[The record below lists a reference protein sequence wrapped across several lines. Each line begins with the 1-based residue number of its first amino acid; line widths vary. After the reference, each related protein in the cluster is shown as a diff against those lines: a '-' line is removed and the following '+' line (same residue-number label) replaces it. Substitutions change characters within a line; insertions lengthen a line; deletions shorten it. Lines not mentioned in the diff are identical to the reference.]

1 MAVQKSKVSRAR
13 RGARRAHNALKK
25 EALSLDPVTGEKHL
39 RHHMT
44 KDGFFKGR
52 KILDIKTKDDSTEDS
67 PSYLVSKKTVLITGA
82 SRGIGKAILES
93 LNNEYFIVGT
103 GTSESSVQ
111 SILENIN
118 SMNIDGNAF
127 KLDLGDR
134 DSIKD
139 LTSLL
144 DSKEIYPDILINNA
158 GITRDNIM
166 LRMKDDEWDN
176 VIDVHLNGQY
186 LLIKSFIKKMVK
198 NRWGRIINISSTS
211 AVLGNKG
218 QANYAAA
225 KAGIEAMSRSLA
237 RELGSRNI
245 NVNCVAPGFIE
256 TDMTKEISDGNEDFL
271 ASQIPLGRLGK
282 PNEIAEVVNFLASDQ
297 ANYITGQTIHVNGGL
312 YM

>member
-1 MAVQKSKVSRAR
+1 
-13 RGARRAHNALKK
+13 
-25 EALSLDPVTGEKHL
+25 
-39 RHHMT
+39 
-44 KDGFFKGR
+44 
-52 KILDIKTKDDSTEDS
+52 
-67 PSYLVSKKTVLITGA
+67 VSKKTVLITGA
-82 SRGIGKAILES
+82 SRGIGRAILQS
-93 LNNEYFIVGT
+93 FSNDYFIVGT
-103 GTSESSVQ
+103 GTSEKSVQ

-118 SMNIDGNAF
+118 SLNLEGNSF

-134 DSIKD
+134 TSIKE

-166 LRMKDDEWDN
+166 LRMKEDEWDN

-256 TDMTKEISDGNEDFL
+256 TDMTKEISEGNEDFL
-271 ASQIPLGRLGK
+271 SSQIPLGRLGK
-282 PNEIAEVVNFLASDQ
+282 PNEIAEVVSFLASEQ

>member
-1 MAVQKSKVSRAR
+1 
-13 RGARRAHNALKK
+13 
-25 EALSLDPVTGEKHL
+25 
-39 RHHMT
+39 MT
-44 KDGFFKGR
+44 
-52 KILDIKTKDDSTEDS
+52 
-67 PSYLVSKKTVLITGA
+67 KKTVLITGA

-93 LNNEYFIVGT
+93 LDNEYFIVGT

-118 SMNIDGNAF
+118 SKNIEGDAY
-127 KLDLGDR
+127 KLDLADK
-134 DSIKD
+134 DSIKE

-166 LRMKDDEWDN
+166 LRMKEDEWYN

-211 AVLGNKG
+211 AVLGNRG

-282 PNEIAEVVNFLASDQ
+282 PNEIAEVVNFLASDL
-297 ANYITGQTIHVNGGL
+297 ANYITGQTLHVNGGL

>member
-1 MAVQKSKVSRAR
+1 M
-13 RGARRAHNALKK
+13 
-25 EALSLDPVTGEKHL
+25 
-39 RHHMT
+39 
-44 KDGFFKGR
+44 
-52 KILDIKTKDDSTEDS
+52 
-67 PSYLVSKKTVLITGA
+67 SKKTVLITGA

-93 LNNEYFIVGT
+93 FNSEYFIVGT
-103 GTSESSVQ
+103 GTSKSSVH
-111 SILENIN
+111 SIIENIN
-118 SMNIDGNAF
+118 SMNIEGDSF
-127 KLDLGDR
+127 KLNLGDR
-134 DSIKD
+134 DSIKE
-139 LTSLL
+139 LASLL

-166 LRMKDDEWDN
+166 LRMQEDEWDD

-256 TDMTKEISDGNEDFL
+256 TDMTKEISEGNEDFL

-282 PNEIAEVVNFLASDQ
+282 PNEIAEVVNFLVSEQ

>member
-1 MAVQKSKVSRAR
+1 M
-13 RGARRAHNALKK
+13 
-25 EALSLDPVTGEKHL
+25 
-39 RHHMT
+39 
-44 KDGFFKGR
+44 
-52 KILDIKTKDDSTEDS
+52 
-67 PSYLVSKKTVLITGA
+67 SKKTVLITGA

-93 LNNEYFIVGT
+93 FNDDYFIVGT
-103 GTSESSVQ
+103 GTSESSIK
-111 SILENIN
+111 SILDHIKSLDFNC
-118 SMNIDGNAF
+118 DAF

-134 DSIKD
+134 SSIKE
-139 LTSLL
+139 LTTTLE
-144 DSKEIYPDILINNA
+144 SKQIYPDILINNA

-166 LRMKDDEWDN
+166 LRMQEDEWDN

-237 RELGSRNI
+237 REWGSRNI

-256 TDMTKEISDGNEDFL
+256 TDMTKEISEGNEDLL

-282 PNEIAEVVNFLASDQ
+282 PDEIAEVVGFLASDQ

>member
-1 MAVQKSKVSRAR
+1 
-13 RGARRAHNALKK
+13 
-25 EALSLDPVTGEKHL
+25 
-39 RHHMT
+39 
-44 KDGFFKGR
+44 
-52 KILDIKTKDDSTEDS
+52 
-67 PSYLVSKKTVLITGA
+67 VSKKTVLITGA
-82 SRGIGKAILES
+82 SRGIGKAILQS
-93 LNNEYFIVGT
+93 FSNDFFVVGT
-103 GTSESSVQ
+103 GTSEKSVQ
-111 SILENIN
+111 SILENMN
-118 SMNIDGNAF
+118 SLNLEGNSF

-134 DSIKD
+134 TSIKD
-139 LTSLL
+139 LTFLL
-144 DSKEIYPDILINNA
+144 DSQEIYPDILINNA

-166 LRMKDDEWDN
+166 LRMKEDEWDN

-225 KAGIEAMSRSLA
+225 KAGIEAMSRTLA

-256 TDMTKEISDGNEDFL
+256 TDMTKEISEGNEDFL
-271 ASQIPLGRLGK
+271 SSQIPLGRLGK
-282 PNEIAEVVNFLASDQ
+282 PNEIAEVVNFLASEQ

>member
-1 MAVQKSKVSRAR
+1 M
-13 RGARRAHNALKK
+13 
-25 EALSLDPVTGEKHL
+25 
-39 RHHMT
+39 
-44 KDGFFKGR
+44 
-52 KILDIKTKDDSTEDS
+52 
-67 PSYLVSKKTVLITGA
+67 SKKTVLITGA

-93 LNNEYFIVGT
+93 FNNEYLIIGT

-111 SILENIN
+111 SILENLK
-118 SMNIDGNAF
+118 SMNIEGESF

-134 DSIKD
+134 DSIKE

-166 LRMKDDEWDN
+166 LRMKDEEWDN

-245 NVNCVAPGFIE
+245 NVNCVAPGFID

-282 PNEIAEVVNFLASDQ
+282 PNEIAEVVNFLTSEQ
-297 ANYITGQTIHVNGGL
+297 ANYITGQIIHVNGGL

>member
-1 MAVQKSKVSRAR
+1 M
-13 RGARRAHNALKK
+13 
-25 EALSLDPVTGEKHL
+25 
-39 RHHMT
+39 
-44 KDGFFKGR
+44 
-52 KILDIKTKDDSTEDS
+52 
-67 PSYLVSKKTVLITGA
+67 SKKTVLITGA

-93 LNNEYFIVGT
+93 FNNDYFIVGT

-118 SMNIDGNAF
+118 SLNIEGNSF

-134 DSIKD
+134 ESIKE

-144 DSKEIYPDILINNA
+144 NSKEIYPDILINNA

-166 LRMKDDEWDN
+166 LRMQEDEWDN

-256 TDMTKEISDGNEDFL
+256 TDMTKEISAGNEDFL

>member
-1 MAVQKSKVSRAR
+1 M
-13 RGARRAHNALKK
+13 
-25 EALSLDPVTGEKHL
+25 
-39 RHHMT
+39 
-44 KDGFFKGR
+44 
-52 KILDIKTKDDSTEDS
+52 
-67 PSYLVSKKTVLITGA
+67 SKKTVLITGA

-93 LNNEYFIVGT
+93 FNDDYFIVGT
-103 GTSESSVQ
+103 GTSETSIK
-111 SILENIN
+111 SILDNIKSLDFN
-118 SMNIDGNAF
+118 GDAF

-134 DSIKD
+134 NSIKE
-139 LTSLL
+139 LTTTLE
-144 DSKEIYPDILINNA
+144 SKQIYPDILINNA

-166 LRMKDDEWDN
+166 LRMQEDEWDN

-256 TDMTKEISDGNEDFL
+256 TDMTKEISEGNEDLL

-282 PNEIAEVVNFLASDQ
+282 PDEIAEVVGFLASDQ

>member
-1 MAVQKSKVSRAR
+1 M
-13 RGARRAHNALKK
+13 
-25 EALSLDPVTGEKHL
+25 
-39 RHHMT
+39 
-44 KDGFFKGR
+44 
-52 KILDIKTKDDSTEDS
+52 
-67 PSYLVSKKTVLITGA
+67 SKKTVLITGA

-93 LNNEYFIVGT
+93 FNNDYFIVGT

-118 SMNIDGNAF
+118 SMNIEGDSF

-134 DSIKD
+134 DSIKE

-144 DSKEIYPDILINNA
+144 DSKEIHPDILINNA

-166 LRMKDDEWDN
+166 LRMQEDEWDN

-256 TDMTKEISDGNEDFL
+256 TDMTKEISEGNEDFL

-282 PNEIAEVVNFLASDQ
+282 PNEIAEVVHFLASDQ
-297 ANYITGQTIHVNGGL
+297 ANYITGQTLHVNGGL

>member
-1 MAVQKSKVSRAR
+1 M
-13 RGARRAHNALKK
+13 
-25 EALSLDPVTGEKHL
+25 
-39 RHHMT
+39 
-44 KDGFFKGR
+44 
-52 KILDIKTKDDSTEDS
+52 
-67 PSYLVSKKTVLITGA
+67 SKKTVLITGA

-127 KLDLGDR
+127 QLDLGDR

-211 AVLGNKG
+211 AALGNKG

-282 PNEIAEVVNFLASDQ
+282 PNEIAEVVNFLASDK

>member
-1 MAVQKSKVSRAR
+1 M
-13 RGARRAHNALKK
+13 
-25 EALSLDPVTGEKHL
+25 
-39 RHHMT
+39 
-44 KDGFFKGR
+44 
-52 KILDIKTKDDSTEDS
+52 
-67 PSYLVSKKTVLITGA
+67 SKKTVLITGA

-93 LNNEYFIVGT
+93 FNYDYFIVGT
-103 GTSESSVQ
+103 GTSESSIKN
-111 SILENIN
+111 ILDNIKSLDFN
-118 SMNIDGNAF
+118 GDAF

-134 DSIKD
+134 NSIKE
-139 LTSLL
+139 LTTTLE
-144 DSKEIYPDILINNA
+144 SKQIYPDILINNA

-166 LRMKDDEWDN
+166 LRMQEDEWDN

-256 TDMTKEISDGNEDFL
+256 TDMTKEISRGNEDLL

-282 PNEIAEVVNFLASDQ
+282 PDEIAEVVGFLASDQ

>member
-1 MAVQKSKVSRAR
+1 
-13 RGARRAHNALKK
+13 
-25 EALSLDPVTGEKHL
+25 
-39 RHHMT
+39 MT
-44 KDGFFKGR
+44 
-52 KILDIKTKDDSTEDS
+52 
-67 PSYLVSKKTVLITGA
+67 KKTVLITGA

-93 LNNEYFIVGT
+93 FNNDYFIVGT

-111 SILENIN
+111 RILENIN
-118 SMNIDGNAF
+118 SMNIEGDSF
-127 KLDLGDR
+127 KLDLNDR

-144 DSKEIYPDILINNA
+144 DSKEIHPDVLINNA

-166 LRMKDDEWDN
+166 LRMQEDEWDN
-176 VIDVHLNGQY
+176 VINVHLNGQY

-256 TDMTKEISDGNEDFL
+256 TDMTKEISKGNEDFL

-282 PNEIAEVVNFLASDQ
+282 PIEIAEVVNFLVSDQ

>member
-1 MAVQKSKVSRAR
+1 
-13 RGARRAHNALKK
+13 
-25 EALSLDPVTGEKHL
+25 
-39 RHHMT
+39 MT
-44 KDGFFKGR
+44 
-52 KILDIKTKDDSTEDS
+52 
-67 PSYLVSKKTVLITGA
+67 KKTVLITGA

-93 LNNEYFIVGT
+93 FNNDYFIVGT

-118 SMNIDGNAF
+118 TMNIEGDSF
-127 KLDLGDR
+127 KLDLNDR

-144 DSKEIYPDILINNA
+144 DSKEIHPDVLINNA

-166 LRMKDDEWDN
+166 LRMQEDEWDN
-176 VIDVHLNGQY
+176 VINVHLNGQY
-186 LLIKSFIKKMVK
+186 LLIKSFIKKMVR

-256 TDMTKEISDGNEDFL
+256 TDMTKEISEGNTDFL
-271 ASQIPLGRLGK
+271 TSQIPLGRLGK
-282 PNEIAEVVNFLASDQ
+282 PNEIAEVVNFLVSDQ

>member
-1 MAVQKSKVSRAR
+1 
-13 RGARRAHNALKK
+13 
-25 EALSLDPVTGEKHL
+25 
-39 RHHMT
+39 
-44 KDGFFKGR
+44 
-52 KILDIKTKDDSTEDS
+52 
-67 PSYLVSKKTVLITGA
+67 VSKKNILITGA

-93 LNNEYFIVGT
+93 FNKEHFLVGT
-103 GTSESSVQ
+103 GTSDSSVD
-111 SILENIN
+111 SILKNIK
-118 SMNIDGNAF
+118 SLGLEGEAF
-127 KLDLGDR
+127 KLDLGNR
-134 DSIKD
+134 KSIKQ
-139 LTSLL
+139 LVSLL
-144 DSKEIYPDILINNA
+144 EDKEIYPDILINNA

-166 LRMKDDEWDN
+166 LRMQEEEWDN

-186 LLIKSFIKKMVK
+186 LLIKSFLKKMVK
-198 NRWGRIINISSTS
+198 NKWGRIINISSTS

-256 TDMTKEISDGNEDFL
+256 TDMTKEISKGNEEIL

-282 PNEIAEVVNFLASDQ
+282 ANEIAEVVNFLASEQ

>member
-1 MAVQKSKVSRAR
+1 
-13 RGARRAHNALKK
+13 
-25 EALSLDPVTGEKHL
+25 
-39 RHHMT
+39 
-44 KDGFFKGR
+44 
-52 KILDIKTKDDSTEDS
+52 
-67 PSYLVSKKTVLITGA
+67 VSKKTVLITGA

-93 LNNEYFIVGT
+93 FNNEYFLIGT
-103 GTSESSVQ
+103 GTSEPSVQ
-111 SILENIN
+111 SILENFK
-118 SMNIDGNAF
+118 SMNIEGDSF

-134 DSIKD
+134 DSIKE

-166 LRMKDDEWDN
+166 LRMKDEEWDN

-282 PNEIAEVVNFLASDQ
+282 PNEIAEVVSFLASDQ

>member
-1 MAVQKSKVSRAR
+1 
-13 RGARRAHNALKK
+13 
-25 EALSLDPVTGEKHL
+25 
-39 RHHMT
+39 
-44 KDGFFKGR
+44 
-52 KILDIKTKDDSTEDS
+52 
-67 PSYLVSKKTVLITGA
+67 VSKKTVLITGA

-93 LNNEYFIVGT
+93 FNKDYFIVGT

-118 SMNIDGNAF
+118 SMKIEGDSF
-127 KLDLGDR
+127 KLDLNDR
-134 DSIKD
+134 DSIKE

-144 DSKEIYPDILINNA
+144 DSKEIHPDILINNA

-166 LRMKDDEWDN
+166 LRMQEDEWDN

-186 LLIKSFIKKMVK
+186 LLIKSFLKKMVK
-198 NRWGRIINISSTS
+198 NKWGRIINISSTS
-211 AVLGNKG
+211 AALGNKG

-256 TDMTKEISDGNEDFL
+256 TDMTKEISEGNEDFL
-271 ASQIPLGRLGK
+271 TSQIPLGRLGK
-282 PNEIAEVVNFLASDQ
+282 PNEIAEVVNFLVSDQ
-297 ANYITGQTIHVNGGL
+297 ANYITGQTLHVNGGL

>member
-1 MAVQKSKVSRAR
+1 
-13 RGARRAHNALKK
+13 
-25 EALSLDPVTGEKHL
+25 
-39 RHHMT
+39 
-44 KDGFFKGR
+44 
-52 KILDIKTKDDSTEDS
+52 
-67 PSYLVSKKTVLITGA
+67 
-82 SRGIGKAILES
+82 
-93 LNNEYFIVGT
+93 
-103 GTSESSVQ
+103 
-111 SILENIN
+111 
-118 SMNIDGNAF
+118 
-127 KLDLGDR
+127 
-134 DSIKD
+134 
-139 LTSLL
+139 
-144 DSKEIYPDILINNA
+144 
-158 GITRDNIM
+158 M

-297 ANYITGQTIHVNGGL
+297 ANYCLL
-312 YM
+312 YTSPSPRDP

>member
-1 MAVQKSKVSRAR
+1 
-13 RGARRAHNALKK
+13 
-25 EALSLDPVTGEKHL
+25 VT
-39 RHHMT
+39 
-44 KDGFFKGR
+44 
-52 KILDIKTKDDSTEDS
+52 
-67 PSYLVSKKTVLITGA
+67 KKTVLITGA

-93 LNNEYFIVGT
+93 FNNDYFIVGT

-111 SILENIN
+111 RILENIN
-118 SMNIDGNAF
+118 SMNIEGDSF
-127 KLDLGDR
+127 KLDLNDR

-144 DSKEIYPDILINNA
+144 DSKEIHPDVLINNA

-166 LRMKDDEWDN
+166 LRMQEDEWDN
-176 VIDVHLNGQY
+176 VINVHLNGQY

-256 TDMTKEISDGNEDFL
+256 TDMTKEISEGNTDFL
-271 ASQIPLGRLGK
+271 TSQIPLGRLGK
-282 PNEIAEVVNFLASDQ
+282 PNEMLK
-297 ANYITGQTIHVNGGL
+297 L
-312 YM
+312 

>member
-1 MAVQKSKVSRAR
+1 M
-13 RGARRAHNALKK
+13 
-25 EALSLDPVTGEKHL
+25 
-39 RHHMT
+39 
-44 KDGFFKGR
+44 
-52 KILDIKTKDDSTEDS
+52 
-67 PSYLVSKKTVLITGA
+67 KKTVLITGA
-82 SRGIGKAILES
+82 SRGIGKAILQS
-93 LNNEYFIVGT
+93 FSNDFFVVGT
-103 GTSESSVQ
+103 GTSEKSVQ

-118 SMNIDGNAF
+118 SLNLEGNSF

-134 DSIKD
+134 TSIKE
-139 LTSLL
+139 LTFLL
-144 DSKEIYPDILINNA
+144 DSQEIYPDILINNA

-166 LRMKDDEWDN
+166 LRMKEDEWDN

-256 TDMTKEISDGNEDFL
+256 TDMTKEISEGNEDFL
-271 ASQIPLGRLGK
+271 SSQIPLGRLGK
-282 PNEIAEVVNFLASDQ
+282 PNEIAEVVSFLASEQ

>member
-1 MAVQKSKVSRAR
+1 M
-13 RGARRAHNALKK
+13 
-25 EALSLDPVTGEKHL
+25 
-39 RHHMT
+39 
-44 KDGFFKGR
+44 
-52 KILDIKTKDDSTEDS
+52 
-67 PSYLVSKKTVLITGA
+67 SKKTVLITGA

-93 LNNEYFIVGT
+93 FNDDYFIVGT

-118 SMNIDGNAF
+118 SMNLEGDSF

-134 DSIKD
+134 DSIKE

-144 DSKEIYPDILINNA
+144 DSKEIHPDILINNA

-166 LRMKDDEWDN
+166 LRMQEVEWDN

-198 NRWGRIINISSTS
+198 NKWGRIINISSTS

-256 TDMTKEISDGNEDFL
+256 TDMTKEISEGNEDFL

-282 PNEIAEVVNFLASDQ
+282 PIEIAEVVNFLASDQ
-297 ANYITGQTIHVNGGL
+297 ANYITGQTLHVNGGL

>member
-1 MAVQKSKVSRAR
+1 
-13 RGARRAHNALKK
+13 
-25 EALSLDPVTGEKHL
+25 
-39 RHHMT
+39 
-44 KDGFFKGR
+44 
-52 KILDIKTKDDSTEDS
+52 
-67 PSYLVSKKTVLITGA
+67 VSKKSVLITGA

-93 LNNEYFIVGT
+93 FSKEYFLVGT
-103 GTSESSVQ
+103 GTSDSSVE
-111 SILENIN
+111 SILENIK
-118 SMNIDGNAF
+118 SQGLEGAAF

-134 DSIKD
+134 DSIKE
-139 LTSLL
+139 LTSSLEE
-144 DSKEIYPDILINNA
+144 KKIYPDILINNA

-166 LRMKDDEWDN
+166 LRMQEDEWDN

-186 LLIKSFIKKMVK
+186 LLIKSFLKKMVK
-198 NRWGRIINISSTS
+198 NKWGRIINISSTS

-256 TDMTKEISDGNEDFL
+256 TDMTKEISEGNEDLL

-282 PNEIAEVVNFLASDQ
+282 PNEIAEVVNFLASEQ
-297 ANYITGQTIHVNGGL
+297 ANYITGQTLHVNGGL

>member
-1 MAVQKSKVSRAR
+1 M
-13 RGARRAHNALKK
+13 
-25 EALSLDPVTGEKHL
+25 
-39 RHHMT
+39 
-44 KDGFFKGR
+44 
-52 KILDIKTKDDSTEDS
+52 
-67 PSYLVSKKTVLITGA
+67 SKKTVLITGA

-93 LNNEYFIVGT
+93 FNNEYFVIGT

-111 SILENIN
+111 SIIENLK
-118 SMNIDGNAF
+118 SMNIEGESF

-134 DSIKD
+134 DSIKE

-282 PNEIAEVVNFLASDQ
+282 PDEIAEVVSFLASDQ
-297 ANYITGQTIHVNGGL
+297 SNYITGQTIHVNGGL